1 MYKYQDFD
9 SFLLL
14 KENGGTKV
22 LELANYKFC
31 GNRAVVLDNGLEK
44 MESLPHAGRNL
55 QWTLYPM
62 LTLTIA
68 SVRKEMLM

>member
-55 QWTLYPM
+55 Q
-62 LTLTIA
+62 
-68 SVRKEMLM
+68 